1 MSENS
6 QNKDL
11 RKIAIVL
18 FNLGGPDSLDSVK
31 NFLFNLFYDPSIIRL
46 PKPFRFILAKL
57 ISNLRAS
64 KAKNIYSMIGGK
76 SPILEQTTNQKN
88 ALQKKLQE
96 KINGKNIEF
105 EILICMRHWH
115 PMTEEVMREIKSIGP
130 SEIVLLPLY
139 PQFSTTTT
147 GSSIADFMNHF
158 VKIYESDKKKKAP
171 LVKAIGCYPTDDD
184 FILAHTTV
192 VRQEIEKL
200 TEGNFRVLFSA
211 HGLPVDIIKAGD
223 PYQWQVEQT
232 VGAVVK
238 QLNMPDLDYKITY
251 QSRVGPVE
259 WLKPDTEHEVENT
272 CKEGKILVIVP
283 IAFVSEHVETLVELD
298 IEYRSIAQKYSIPY
312 IRIPTLQINDIFIDS
327 LAKSVINILDQEVL
341 QPKDQNDFL
350 ITSSN
355 LKRICPNKFVSCLC
369 KNTA

>member
-6 QNKDL
+6 QNKDV

-57 ISNLRAS
+57 ISNLRAN

-76 SPILEQTTNQKN
+76 SPILEQTINQKN
-88 ALQKKLQE
+88 ALQKKLEE
-96 KINGKNIEF
+96 KTRSENIEF
-105 EILICMRHWH
+105 EILIYMRHWH
-115 PMTEEVMREIKSIGP
+115 PMAEEVVEKIKAIEP
-130 SEIVLLPLY
+130 AEIVLLPLY

-147 GSSIADFMNHF
+147 GSSIADFMHNF
-158 VKIYESDKKKKAP
+158 TKIYGTDKKKP
-171 LVKAIGCYPTDDD
+171 PPSVRTICCYPTDDD
-184 FILAHTTV
+184 FILAHSSLIK
-192 VRQEIEKL
+192 QAIEKVKNK
-200 TEGNFRVLFSA
+200 NFRILFSA
-211 HGLPVDIIKAGD
+211 HGLPVKIIKDGD
-223 PYQWQVEQT
+223 PYQWQIEQT
-232 VGAVVK
+232 VEALVK
-238 QLNMPDLDYKITY
+238 RLNIPDLDYKITY

-272 CKEGKILVIVP
+272 CKEGKSLVIIP

-327 LAKSVINILDQEVL
+327 LAKSVINILDDVKL
-341 QPKDQNDFL
+341 QLKDQGDFL
-350 ITSSN
+350 ITSSS
-355 LKRICPNKFVSCLC
+355 LKRICPDKFVSCLC
-369 KNTA
+369 KNN